1 LSLGFRYLVLYFL
14 LVGTELDDSQFC
26 GWVVRVF
33 AGTVS
38 VSQSIE
44 GMESFAFMCHADFVV
59 RKKET
64 SKTLMD

>member
-1 LSLGFRYLVLYFL
+1 MIPNSVVGL
-14 LVGTELDDSQFC
+14 L
-26 GWVVRVF
+26 VF

-44 GMESFAFMCHADFVV
+44 GMESFAFMCHVDFVV